1 MLKYQFKMGP
11 EERFKIN
18 TVSLVDYM
26 LSLDVDL
33 PATHLKIVKG
43 FILGSEPDKLIELF
57 IKHSRHIWN
66 QIKDS
71 DEKYFISN
79 SKVIFAIF
87 SKDKIDAIVD
97 LIMSDSI
104 NSNSKVVIWKYFA
117 SFVRIS
123 INYLLEHD
131 SLNEHVREEAR
142 IWKIRV
148 KD

>member
-1 MLKYQFKMGP
+1 MGP